1 MKTLGRGIDIVG
13 WVQASEPPSMHLP
26 RKENPRRPSESGNCS
41 VRSAYCSRGIGREP
55 NIRLANSCG
64 SLAKLDELDKVKTH
78 LDNFKEREKER
89 HKADKRRKRQ
99 EQRVVDLL
107 TVKAALSVL
116 RETCWY
122 WGAITGSR
130 AAELLSQ
137 CSPGTFLLRDSS
149 DRRYLFSLSIMT
161 VQGPTS
167 VRLLFSK
174 GCFRLESS
182 GVLSPRSPCIVSLII
197 RMAYLA
203 RNTSASKKTISEEQS
218 TTEIFASMSIGL
230 PQKRSKPSLLEKPL
244 FVKVPSLAHMS
255 RLAINRYNLRHYCDK
270 QSLEYVKQYPY
281 SV

>member
-26 RKENPRRPSESGNCS
+26 RKENPRRPESGNCS

-137 CSPGTFLLRDSS
+137 SSPGTFLLRDSS

-230 PQKRSKPSLLEKPL
+230 PKKRSKPSLLEKPL